1 MTITRELD
9 EYYKNIIRDELN
21 VKEVKYDD
29 PEKLAKKIAKPD
41 ARKIGPKY
49 GKNVQQ
55 IIVEAKNGNFTEKEH
70 GSIDVSSYILESGE
84 YTYEYVP
91 YLGVGDVEGGY
102 GMVIAM
108 DTEISDELR
117 LE

>member
-29 PEKLAKKIAKPD
+29 PENLAKKIAKPD

-55 IIVEAKNGNFTEKEH
+55 IIIEAKNGNFTEKEN
-70 GSIDVSSYILESGE
+70 GSIDVS
-84 YTYEYVP
+84 
-91 YLGVGDVEGGY
+91 
-102 GMVIAM
+102 
-108 DTEISDELR
+108 
-117 LE
+117 